1 MKYSKYFK
9 GVLHNDGLPQ
19 LNAKQWA
26 RMMNIAA
33 LEYGITHLQKVR
45 ELNQNTPEPYKYDLM
60 ILKEKEL
67 LFNLTENKEPDELVR
82 SMLHESLRW

>member
-26 RMMNIAA
+26 RMMNIGSI
-33 LEYGITHLQKVR
+33 EYGITRLEKVK
-45 ELNQNTPEPYKYDLM
+45 EMNQNGPEPYKYDLM
-60 ILKEKEL
+60 ILKEQEMIL
-67 LFNLTENKEPDELVR
+67 
-82 SMLHESLRW
+82 SLIWGPL

>member
-19 LNAKQWA
+19 LNTKQWA
-26 RMMNIAA
+26 RMMNIGSI
-33 LEYGITHLQKVR
+33 EYGITRLEKVK
-45 ELNQNTPEPYKYDLM
+45 EMNQNGPEPYKYDLM

-67 LFNLTENKEPDELVR
+67 LSGLTQGLSPKDLIREMIMD
-82 SMLHESLRW
+82 SID

>member
-9 GVLHNDGLPQ
+9 GILHNDGLPQ

-33 LEYGITHLQKVR
+33 LEYGITKLQKVR
-45 ELNQNTPEPYKYDLM
+45 EMNQNTPELYKYDLK
-60 ILKEKEL
+60 ILKEQDIL
-67 LFNLTENKEPDELVR
+67 NRLTGNVAPDELIR